1 MKDPYDS
8 RLVESFVEFPFPD
21 GRFPE
26 NLGVIVADTVMRGD
40 LPVRY
45 VAHTPD
51 NDWWISHGCG
61 RISPRA
67 HEPSARSRSSNPG
80 ACVTPG
86 RPGGRQRRDRRCLA
100 NRAIRLGNRR
110 LGPMPLAWAS
120 VRECPLDRSQ
130 EHVPAVQQTAAEAR

>member
-40 LPVRY
+40 QPVRY

-51 NDWWISHGCG
+51 NDWWISDGVSDPTDADVCHLVHMSHLLDLDPAIQELASLPVGQE
-61 RISPRA
+61 A
-67 HEPSARSRSSNPG
+67 D
-80 ACVTPG
+80 
-86 RPGGRQRRDRRCLA
+86 RDGIDDA
-100 NRAIRLGNRR
+100 WQHA
-110 LGPMPLAWAS
+110 PFAWAT
-120 VRECPLDRSQ
+120 DD
-130 EHVPAVQQTAAEAR
+130 